1 MPNLVIQSARKHY
14 PEYSNLTDDELTL
27 EYASQFPEFL
37 KEDDFKRDYDRITG
51 NVEAPASPRPQQA
64 GYGRI
69 AGQSFISGT
78 QRIVGGIDKL
88 GETVLSLPETLG
100 LSEFDTVNPSARQR
114 WASYYR
120 DKSIAHELE
129 ARQRDEALNIVDSD
143 PSALFPSAGTVVAG
157 AAEAVPGVLSI
168 FAPALAGLRA
178 EQGLALGSRL
188 LSRLFS
194 SAAARTVAAEAV
206 TAAAAR
212 PAAVIA
218 AEAAAKAAAN
228 SSYART
234 SGLSTIFG
242 NALGGKMIENRE
254 FYEGQAPEGST
265 ESERR
270 LAGMRGGI
278 GPGVVHAAI
287 ELGMSRL
294 GMKYGPEA
302 LLGARVADPIKR
314 SFIATVARHMGF
326 EATEEALTS
335 VLQLSSDKVTSR
347 PDLTFPEAVK
357 EVILSGAVGGLLGVG
372 SGAISGAVA
381 PSASADTTG
390 RDANAAYFAE
400 QDSAMIAKR
409 AADMAQTQ
417 ATDAAIAAKKARDA
431 TSEAD
436 AVAFLRAKAVADASE
451 GESRASAKE
460 RNAVI
465 RANDAAARAA
475 IVDDGVDP
483 FARALPKPSAIA
495 ASDPVE
501 QYRLTPW
508 ALKVEA
514 LKAQLIRDAAR
525 PAPAP
530 LVNTAN
536 QALYPFLGVKPVYA
550 PAPVVQPVS
559 PVVSPAPVAFTPV
572 AAPVTT
578 IPAAKTGA
586 QGEPVEQMTPEQSA
600 ATAKLRKTD
609 GWKLHLNVS
618 EDANDPLTQA
628 ISKTLTALGVNFK
641 VGRSGGQAGKGMT
654 IYVGSKDAAVAIAA
668 RLENEHTLPAGIN
681 LPEDARWSQGVNARF
696 DISANPDFHQY
707 GFGGTPVLNQDVQAA
722 WGQPGFGFTA
732 ANASKA
738 DRALAKLY
746 GSFYTGTFAPAP
758 TPKPSR
764 AAQASL
770 SRDQLISRSKAGS
783 KALLAAKASSDSA
796 QFSSEL
802 LYENWQ
808 KSRAIVNPRLRAI
821 AMAEAEAAI
830 KANAEKLAAEQQA
843 ESSYLAKGEK
853 GPFTAEESI
862 RRDMELS
869 KLRIAKEERDAAN
882 LQADVLNRESAERRR
897 LKSLSALASTTPA
910 AKATTTPAP
919 KPAGPY
925 DSYLNDFLTRY
936 FRFRVSNGRMPTR
949 ELEQSRFSGMYD
961 WFRNEQL
968 KAGVTL
974 PLKFEA
980 PATRVSNRLPDL
992 DPEASRDDIE
1002 AKSFRIV
1009 PVGRGDF
1016 DGMRADYGKATI
1028 LNTEPGNPGWLGN
1041 PDIASDVRGGT
1052 LTREQ
1057 AVNKFKATFLSKIKN
1072 DAKFR
1077 DAVLALRGKSVGYY
1091 KPSEANHLNV
1101 VQDWL
1106 AAQTGV
1112 APGENIAS
1120 ASRGGSEL
1128 GQALTNVT
1136 YGKFQI
1142 TKPDLVAGLVKAGLK
1157 KPTGGQSAEHWYQAN
1172 KSARLDPNQ
1181 DSRDMAVMQRI
1192 IKAKLNQYPELVRA
1206 ITSRGGSAW
1215 LLSSNHTVFSSPR
1228 SRPSGF
1234 SWEGSGRDSGFINA
1248 LNEAYTNVVASLT
1261 IQSQPAAA
1269 TQIQPIAY
1277 DLTTAGRQLRELHR
1291 VFVSSFNRL
1300 EPEVRVSTKR
1310 GQAPLITAAWA
1321 EARAHMFKKY
1331 GVSYPAAISPEV
1343 EALIPPPYPR
1353 IESSL
1358 PEPDIEN
1365 ISDTESE
1372 RDAIIR
1378 DVDALRKAW
1387 ISARND
1393 RTLAKKRELFEQKVE
1408 AISQRVKSVR
1418 ASFVRIKTEQASFLI
1433 KPQDYS
1439 EADDAARDEYDAT
1452 YLDDPANRRESDVSD
1467 EYDDPNAAGY
1477 QRDPNSVGEHRE
1489 RRTEKLGDINPV
1501 TLSRVLND
1509 IEGFYERIYSMNRDG
1524 SWSESESVR
1533 NTYQGKVDSLIKR
1546 FTIKEYAK
1554 SLPVSMEPMVSSL
1567 RKWLKMTP
1575 DQRVAAKKKAEE
1587 KAKPDADADASLLA
1601 LAESTERNLLRAK
1614 GAEAQ
1619 SVADELAS
1627 MYRTKLRSDQ
1637 EAGVAPSV
1645 KQGRADFSAWVKRT
1659 ADYMVTRGN
1668 SETAQHFEEFSTG
1681 DISSEMAA
1689 KANFMSFLNEVIS
1702 IYEPAERDGSLSSE
1716 DSDKLTVARDAASK
1730 IEDSFLVRFE
1740 NRYSLAA
1747 PTADGIVPVPF
1758 DSSLEAGLRQ
1768 QVVQSGTVAQVQIV
1782 HLPNSP
1788 HVEGWADPS
1797 SFIVYLNTSAPS
1809 MLDANNVQ
1817 RVIREETAHALLSS
1831 VPGQSMV
1838 SQSFG
1843 DLSRS
1848 DVALLQSQ
1856 GYAQFPGESASSYA
1870 LRLKDEFIA
1879 KHARQQTT
1887 RWKGLVQYV
1896 KQVLDSLG
1904 IRSLTNSETAVMI
1917 LKSLSVRGSASTS
1930 ALSLT
1935 STVGGVGALSRY
1947 LTPTE
1952 GLGSKYR
1959 DIIDRGLSTI
1969 DAAKRE
1975 IADAQRV
1982 VEDAVVADFGVS
1994 YDKLS
1999 IEDRLS
2005 MLRVLQRPGIAILSL
2020 PNGNP
2025 ASATLDALY
2034 AARDTMTRLS
2044 ARFGSASRSYIAPS
2058 LSDVIDGNPN
2068 YLTRTY
2074 RLFEDAGWMDNLSAV
2089 INSGSNP
2096 EITSAYREALRAA
2109 AEDLNLAGEQPT
2121 YANSVSEVERQL
2133 VTLRDKE
2140 QSAKS
2145 TSVGGLAGGQSSSVN
2160 VPSYMRVLMGEV
2172 KDPIEVIGATMSN
2185 LSGKIAFYDT
2195 LHTFVG
2201 HAQSDGLISKGR
2213 GANRNNEHTVSLKVD
2228 DATDPLSDYYTT
2240 PDFHKHVIELRAK
2253 SKESSALLDTLASI
2267 TRVSKLMQT
2276 GGNLGFT
2283 AQQVF
2288 GNMVSLIQAGHFTSA
2303 LGLPK
2308 GVYDVLRD
2316 RYGRTPLAT
2325 REAYT
2330 KLVKLGLLN
2339 NNQLNPITK
2348 NRIADA
2354 ANGVSLSEQLD
2365 GVNKLK
2371 GGVDEL
2377 LKILSSVD
2385 NAAKAI
2391 AFYAEV
2397 DAITSGYS
2405 KAPASERP
2413 SAGAIEEL
2421 AAARVKERLPSYT
2434 RVPLVLKNLDYVPM
2448 AGNFTIFAYLSSYN
2462 LVKNVQYTML
2472 DLKNPYMRS
2481 HGLKS
2486 LAGLATTAAIASSVM
2501 SSLLGSLLGEADDD
2515 EKEEFL
2521 RAKKPFNKETRWVVY
2536 KDSNG
2541 RINGFTL
2548 DSLDPM
2554 SNMSKATSALYKGV
2568 ATEAGFVDSVLGA
2581 VGQVF
2586 APLLQEGKLSKVWGD
2601 VLDGEDSFHNRIWQE
2616 GDDNL
2621 TKMSKGI
2628 LHIGKQLYTPSSFR
2642 KFVDEIHPAMTSGAA
2657 ERGRSAA
2664 WEMLVVG
2671 ELTASKPQQ
2680 LNRKQ
2685 AALAEMRQLMAQYR
2699 KLGAE
2704 STRYIMSRDNLTQAQ
2719 ADIHYDNFLAK
2730 REKAFNEASIS
2741 FRRLVKNGGFTDAQV
2756 RQIADEADFGIASSR
2771 ALMSGVYVKP
2781 KFSLENQR
2789 DLERI
2794 NQARRYSDKSAN
2806 PLPTNILLQ
2815 RRMIEI
2821 KAPRDRAY
2829 GTYRNLER

>member
-78 QRIVGGIDKL
+78 QRLVGGIDKM
-88 GETVLSLPETLG
+88 GEAVLSLPETLG

-114 WASYYR
+114 LASYYR
-120 DKSIAHELE
+120 DKSIAHDLE

-143 PSALFPSAGTVVAG
+143 PSAFFPSAGTVVSG

-168 FAPALAGLRA
+168 FVPGLAGLKA

-194 SAAARTVAAEAV
+194 SAAARTVAAESV

-302 LLGARVADPIKR
+302 LLGASVADPIKR

-372 SGAISGAVA
+372 SGAIRGAVA

-417 ATDAAIAAKKARDA
+417 ATDVAVAAAKARAA

-436 AVAFLRAKAVADASE
+436 AAAFLRAKAVADASE

-483 FARALPKPSAIA
+483 FARALPKSSAIA

-572 AAPVTT
+572 TPT
-578 IPAAKTGA
+578 PAAKTRVKGVHA
-586 QGEPVEQMTPEQSA
+586 EETVSGTKNAKLSNIQVNTGQFPQFPEGKKVAEHIENTGERAEIIAYQERLSKLTSEELDGHYGDA
-600 ATAKLRKTD
+600 ATAADRHEQSLIAEMEKQSPDKALVDSLEKDLRQALIAKTAAL
-609 GWKLHLNVS
+609 KELYERNLP
-618 EDANDPLTQA
+618 ARTQA
-628 ISKTLTALGVNFK
+628 
-641 VGRSGGQAGKGMT
+641 
-654 IYVGSKDAAVAIAA
+654 
-668 RLENEHTLPAGIN
+668 
-681 LPEDARWSQGVNARF
+681 
-696 DISANPDFHQY
+696 
-707 GFGGTPVLNQDVQAA
+707 
-722 WGQPGFGFTA
+722 
-732 ANASKA
+732 
-738 DRALAKLY
+738 
-746 GSFYTGTFAPAP
+746 AP

-770 SRDQLISRSKAGS
+770 SRDQLISRSKARS

-843 ESSYLAKGEK
+843 ESSYLAKGDK

-936 FRFRVSNGRMPTR
+936 FRFRSSNGRMPTR
-949 ELEQSRFSGMYD
+949 ELEQSRFSRMYD
-961 WFRNEQL
+961 RFRNEQL

-992 DPEASRDDIE
+992 EPEA
-1002 AKSFRIV
+1002 
-1009 PVGRGDF
+1009 
-1016 DGMRADYGKATI
+1016 T
-1028 LNTEPGNPGWLGN
+1028 
-1041 PDIASDVRGGT
+1041 
-1052 LTREQ
+1052 
-1057 AVNKFKATFLSKIKN
+1057 
-1072 DAKFR
+1072 
-1077 DAVLALRGKSVGYY
+1077 
-1091 KPSEANHLNV
+1091 PSA
-1101 VQDWL
+1101 
-1106 AAQTGV
+1106 GV
-1112 APGENIAS
+1112 APGE
-1120 ASRGGSEL
+1120 
-1128 GQALTNVT
+1128 
-1136 YGKFQI
+1136 
-1142 TKPDLVAGLVKAGLK
+1142 
-1157 KPTGGQSAEHWYQAN
+1157 
-1172 KSARLDPNQ
+1172 
-1181 DSRDMAVMQRI
+1181 
-1192 IKAKLNQYPELVRA
+1192 
-1206 ITSRGGSAW
+1206 
-1215 LLSSNHTVFSSPR
+1215 
-1228 SRPSGF
+1228 
-1234 SWEGSGRDSGFINA
+1234 
-1248 LNEAYTNVVASLT
+1248 
-1261 IQSQPAAA
+1261 QSQPAAATTVTTVISGGQAGADIGGLEAAKSLGIKTGGSAPPRFKTEAGFRPDLGAVFGLTEHPLSGWSPRTKANVDDSDGTVVFDFAGSKGSAETIAFARESKKWLLILTDGNDVAGNTEKLRRFIERRKIEILNVAGNRESKSAGIEAHVTAVVSAALSKPVTATAA

-1387 ISARND
+1387 ISAKKD
-1393 RTLAKKRELFEQKVE
+1393 RTLAKKRELFKQKVE

-1418 ASFVRIKTEQASFLI
+1418 ASFVRIKTEQASFRV

-1439 EADDAARDEYDAT
+1439 EADNAARDEYDAT
-1452 YLDDPANRRESDVSD
+1452 YLADQANQRESDVSD

-1489 RRTEKLGDINPV
+1489 RRTEKLGDIDPA

-1509 IEGFYERIYSMNRDG
+1509 IEGFYERIYSMNLDG

-1601 LAESTERNLLRAK
+1601 LAESVERNLLRAK
-1614 GAEAQ
+1614 GSEAQ
-1619 SVADELAS
+1619 AIADELAS

-1659 ADYMVTRGN
+1659 ADYMVTLGN

-1758 DSSLEAGLRQ
+1758 NSSLEAGLRQ
-1768 QVVQSGTVAQVQIV
+1768 QVVQSSTVAQVQIV

-1896 KQVLDSLG
+1896 KEVLDSLE

-2109 AEDLNLAGEQPT
+2109 AENLNLAGEQPT

-2140 QSAKS
+2140 QSTKS

-2228 DATDPLSDYYTT
+2228 DATDPLSNYYTT

-2521 RAKKPFNKETRWVVY
+2521 RAKKPFNKETRWVIY

-2621 TKMSKGI
+2621 AKMSKGI

-2741 FRRLVKNGGFTDAQV
+2741 FRRLVKNGGFTDAEV
-2756 RQIADEADFGIASSR
+2756 GKIADEADFGIASSR

-2789 DLERI
+2789 DLGRI